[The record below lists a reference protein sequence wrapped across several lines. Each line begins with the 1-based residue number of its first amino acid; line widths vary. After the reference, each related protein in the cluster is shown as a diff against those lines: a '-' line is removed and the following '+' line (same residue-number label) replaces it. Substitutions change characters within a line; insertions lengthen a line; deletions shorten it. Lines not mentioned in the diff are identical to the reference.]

1 MTRLLFLLLI
11 LGHLSF
17 GQTVIRGVTAIS
29 TDGFYGD
36 SVNNSPNLALNDRI
50 KLVQIDK
57 SSAKV
62 DIRLYKLHSLSN
74 TKTLRRL
81 FMVDTI
87 WSAVEYDEWNKP
99 VKIKK
104 YKLRAKPS
112 YDSLFLRLLSYNI
125 LTLPNQSEL
134 KSKMR
139 KDVQVTAEDDTT
151 ERKIHV
157 MDGESY
163 TVEIKIGGKFRVY
176 QFDNPDSYSKFYDN
190 VTELK
195 DYLNIVQT
203 FDKLLERK

>member
-87 WSAVEYDEWNKP
+87 WSAVEYDEWNKL

-203 FDKLLERK
+203 FDKFLQRK

>member
-1 MTRLLFLLLI
+1 
-11 LGHLSF
+11 
-17 GQTVIRGVTAIS
+17 
-29 TDGFYGD
+29 
-36 SVNNSPNLALNDRI
+36 
-50 KLVQIDK
+50 
-57 SSAKV
+57 
-62 DIRLYKLHSLSN
+62 
-74 TKTLRRL
+74 
-81 FMVDTI
+81 MVDTT
-87 WSAVEYDEWNKP
+87 WNAVEYDEWNKP

-104 YKLRAKPS
+104 YKLRAKPT

-134 KSKMR
+134 KGKMR
-139 KDVQVTAEDDTT
+139 KDVQVTAEGDTT
-151 ERKIHV
+151 EKKIHV

-203 FDKLLERK
+203 FDKFLQRK

>member
-1 MTRLLFLLLI
+1 MTRLLFLLLL
-11 LGHLSF
+11 LGHISF
-17 GQTVIRGVTAIS
+17 GQTIIRNVTAIS
-29 TDGFYGD
+29 TDGFNGD
-36 SVNNSPNLALNDRI
+36 SVNNSPNLAFNDRI

-74 TKTLRRL
+74 TKTIRRL
-81 FMVDTI
+81 FMVDTT
-87 WSAVEYDEWNKP
+87 WNAVEYDEWNKP

-104 YKLRAKPS
+104 YKLRAKPT

-134 KSKMR
+134 KGKMR
-139 KDVQVTAEDDTT
+139 KDVQVTAEGDTT
-151 ERKIHV
+151 EKKIHV

-203 FDKLLERK
+203 FDKFLQRK